1 MKEVWAYLRWQHKIN
16 GNGMFYLGLYSILGF
31 TIKRLDDD
39 LGSRIISLI
48 FIIAIWG
55 MNFRSLYEKKLKNQ
69 ELMLP
74 ISKNKRI
81 FGVFIYFL
89 ISLFIGLVVAWLSM
103 KIYMYFVFIGI
114 VILYGI
120 KNGFYN
126 KENFVNTDLRKLVI
140 RREKHE

>member
-1 MKEVWAYLRWQHKIN
+1 MKEIWAYVRWQHKIS
-16 GNGMFYLGLYSILGF
+16 GNGMFYLGLYSFLGF
-31 TIKRLDDD
+31 TIKSLDDD

-81 FGVFIYFL
+81 FGVFVYFL
-89 ISLFIGLVVAWLSM
+89 ISFLIGLVVAWLSM

-126 KENFVNTDLRKLVI
+126 KENFVNTDLRKLVR

>member
-1 MKEVWAYLRWQHKIN
+1 M
-16 GNGMFYLGLYSILGF
+16 
-31 TIKRLDDD
+31 
-39 LGSRIISLI
+39 
-48 FIIAIWG
+48 
-55 MNFRSLYEKKLKNQ
+55 KNQ

-81 FGVFIYFL
+81 FGVFVYFL
-89 ISLFIGLVVAWLSM
+89 ISFLIGLVVAWLSM

-126 KENFVNTDLRKLVI
+126 KENFVNTDLRKLVR

>member
-55 MNFRSLYEKKLKNQ
+55 MNFRSLYEKKLRNQ

-89 ISLFIGLVVAWLSM
+89 ISLLTGLVVAWLSM
-103 KIYMYFVFIGI
+103 KIYMYFIFIGI
-114 VILYGI
+114 VIVYGI
-120 KNGFYN
+120 KNIFYN
-126 KENFVNTDLRKLVI
+126 KENFVNVVLRKTT
-140 RREKHE
+140 